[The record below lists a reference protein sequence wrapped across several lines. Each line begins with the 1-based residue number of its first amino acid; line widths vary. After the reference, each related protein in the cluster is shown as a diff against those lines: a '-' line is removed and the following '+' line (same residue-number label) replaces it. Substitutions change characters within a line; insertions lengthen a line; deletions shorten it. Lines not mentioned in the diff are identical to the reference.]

1 MSKVENQQMP
11 KIRFKG
17 FNEGWEQKKL
27 GQLVLSLDAG
37 VSVNSVDDE
46 VSNYW
51 ILKTS
56 CITGG
61 VFNENERKAVVDK
74 NEIIRLKEPLL
85 SNSILMSRMNTPT
98 LVGVTGYVE
107 EVTKNIFLPDRLWQ
121 FKLKEN
127 KVDVCWLSNLFLTEK
142 NLQIRQSN
150 ATGTSGSMKNISK
163 ASVLQEEI
171 FITSLI
177 EQTQIGNFFQ
187 ELDKL
192 IELQTCTVELAE
204 TYKKLMLQ
212 KMFPQKDETVPKVR
226 FEGFSGD
233 WVEQKLGN
241 STKLITKGTTPKIN
255 DNCGEINFIKVENL
269 NNGLITPTHKTSKF
283 EHDNYLKRSK
293 LEDGDI
299 LFSIAGTLGRTAI
312 VNKDI
317 LPANTNQ
324 ALSIIRGYDFNTY
337 FLITILSGNTVKE
350 YIRKNPTI
358 GAQPNLSL
366 EQVRSLQI
374 LSPSLEEQTKIGNY
388 FQELD
393 RNIESEKKK
402 LEQYQT
408 MKRAMLQRM
417 FV

>member
-1 MSKVENQQMP
+1 MSKANKQQVP
-11 KIRFKG
+11 KIRFEG
-17 FNEGWEQKKL
+17 FSENWEQKKL
-27 GQLVLSLDAG
+27 GQLVFSLDAG
-37 VSVNSVDDE
+37 VSVNSVDNE

-61 VFNENERKAVVDK
+61 IFNENERKAVVDQ

-107 EVTKNIFLPDRLWQ
+107 EATHNTFLPDRLWQ

-171 FITSLI
+171 FLTSLI

-187 ELDKL
+187 QLDKL
-192 IELQTCTVELAE
+192 IELQTRAVESAE
-204 TYKKLMLQ
+204 KYKKAMLQ
-212 KMFPQKDETVPKVR
+212 KMFPQKGEKVPRVR
-226 FEGFSGD
+226 FEGFGEAWQSYNLDSLVKINMGQSPDSVNYTENSEDHILVQGNADLDKGKVVPRVYTTQVTKTAEKGDIILTVRAPVGAIAITDFDVVLGRGVAGIKGNLFVYYTLELFCLAGTWLRFSSGSTFD
-233 WVEQKLGN
+233 SINSNEIKQIVVLVPSKEEQEKIGSFFQKLDQ
-241 STKLITKGTTPKIN
+241 K
-255 DNCGEINFIKVENL
+255 
-269 NNGLITPTHKTSKF
+269 
-283 EHDNYLKRSK
+283 
-293 LEDGDI
+293 
-299 LFSIAGTLGRTAI
+299 
-312 VNKDI
+312 
-317 LPANTNQ
+317 
-324 ALSIIRGYDFNTY
+324 
-337 FLITILSGNTVKE
+337 
-350 YIRKNPTI
+350 
-358 GAQPNLSL
+358 
-366 EQVRSLQI
+366 
-374 LSPSLEEQTKIGNY
+374 
-388 FQELD
+388 
-393 RNIESEKKK
+393 IESEKKK

-408 MKRAMLQRM
+408 MKRALLQRM